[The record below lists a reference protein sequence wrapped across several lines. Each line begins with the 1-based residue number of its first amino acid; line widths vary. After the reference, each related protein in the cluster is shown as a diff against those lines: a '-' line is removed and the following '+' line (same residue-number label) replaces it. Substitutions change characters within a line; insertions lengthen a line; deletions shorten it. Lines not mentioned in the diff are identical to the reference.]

1 MLKEILRFLK
11 WVIFLMYKMLYLDA
25 VSSIFLQLITI
36 IFKNNKK
43 FSLNVKLNNEIKII
57 YIYILLNFVWQH
69 ACHRFIIPGIENVTS
84 N

>member
-1 MLKEILRFLK
+1 
-11 WVIFLMYKMLYLDA
+11 MLYLDA

-57 YIYILLNFVWQH
+57 YIYILLNFV
-69 ACHRFIIPGIENVTS
+69 
-84 N
+84 